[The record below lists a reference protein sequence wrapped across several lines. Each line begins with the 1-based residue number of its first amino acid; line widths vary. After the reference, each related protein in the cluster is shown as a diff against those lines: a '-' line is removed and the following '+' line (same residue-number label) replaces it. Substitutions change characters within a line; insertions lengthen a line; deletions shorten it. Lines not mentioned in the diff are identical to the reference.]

1 MVTADCASEIGTRA
15 ERPALENKIRV
26 LIADDHA
33 VVRQGLRALLELES
47 GCTVCGE
54 ASSGREAVQMAL
66 KLKPDV
72 AILDVS
78 MPSLNG
84 LEAARQI
91 RKTGAKTEI
100 LVLTM
105 HESEQLAHA
114 LLSAGVLGYV
124 LKSDVPRDLANGVES
139 VYHRRPFFTSKV
151 ARMVL
156 SGFLKNAGE
165 KQTDGAAAPF
175 SLTPREREIV
185 QLLAEGKSNK
195 EVACILDVSLKTAE
209 THRANLMRKLG
220 LHSVSD
226 LVHYAVRNQII
237 EV

>member
-1 MVTADCASEIGTRA
+1 MVSTETAGDIQARA
-15 ERPALENKIRV
+15 PQMPAEAKIRV

-33 VVRQGLRALLELES
+33 VVRQGLKALLESEAS
-47 GCTVCGE
+47 CTVCGE
-54 ASSGREAVQMAL
+54 AASGREAVQLAA

-91 RKTGAKTEI
+91 RKSAGRTEI
-100 LVLTM
+100 LILTM
-105 HESEQLAHA
+105 HDSEQLAHA

-124 LKSDVPRDLANGVES
+124 LKSDVPRDLAAGVES

-156 SGFLKNAGE
+156 SGFLRNSSDT
-165 KQTDGAAAPF
+165 QPDGTAIPC
-175 SLTPREREIV
+175 SLTAREREIV

-195 EVACILDVSLKTAE
+195 EVATVLDVSLKTAE

-220 LHSVSD
+220 FHSISD